1 MLQFKLAFR
10 SYSNVL
16 VFFNV
21 FHDVKEKKIL
31 FSFVFE
37 NFTINQN

>member
-21 FHDVKEKKIL
+21 FHDVKEKKSYFHSCLRIL
-31 FSFVFE
+31 
-37 NFTINQN
+37 Q